1 MVQSARVRVYLPSTL
16 PGLRELLDRG
26 ELGAPPLPAYAVT
39 GALREWYAEGD
50 EEELEYVALS
60 LAARASV
67 RLLDRALVLDPAT
80 PPRRVV
86 VVADVDAVE
95 PAAEV
100 DRAAV
105 RVLQPVPLRLVRA
118 VHVDDTAAEQ
128 DVRAAAEQ
136 LVEADLGSEDAA
148 FVVEQAEGHELQW
161 YATQEIGPLLELAQP
176 PGDAPA
182 AGPPGEAP
190 GPATS

>member
-1 MVQSARVRVYLPSTL
+1 MRLYLPSTL
-16 PGLRELLDRG
+16 PGLRSLLDTG
-26 ELGAPPLPAYAVT
+26 EMALPGAGFAVT

-50 EEELEYVALS
+50 EEELEYAALS

-67 RLLDRALVLDPAT
+67 RLLDRALLLDPAT

-86 VVADVDAVE
+86 VVVDVDDVE
-95 PAAEV
+95 AAPDV

-105 RVLQPVPLRLVRA
+105 RVLGEVPMRLVQA
-118 VHVDDTAAEQ
+118 VHVDDPAAEA

-161 YATQEIGPLLELAQP
+161 YATQEIGPLLEL
-176 PGDAPA
+176 
-182 AGPPGEAP
+182 
-190 GPATS
+190 S